1 MELARSRN
9 ALRRYW
15 LCGAALAAFSAPAG
29 AQTID
34 TLQVWDGSSGF
45 ATWGHGGATPTYG
58 QTITAPTQG
67 RLNGFTF
74 ELVNTSAGT
83 QSQFV
88 ASVYQWDAV
97 NKHMT
102 GAALFTSGVMT
113 SPSAAT
119 FTPVT
124 VNTGGV
130 ALTPG
135 QQYVLF
141 LTTLNVPQTAVRSSN
156 SFARV
161 DGVTYAGGSLV
172 FNNSASAADLSAT
185 AWAVTTVDL
194 AFLATFGSGLL
205 SPQLPNGTPRNPV
218 NVAGG
223 IDKVLDAGGSLPGG
237 FQVLT
242 GLNPAQLPG
251 ALTQLSGESGT
262 ATQQGGVQL
271 TNLYLSLLTDPSAAD
286 RNGGGGAMGFA
297 PERPAADLPP
307 AIASAYAAVGKA
319 PPLQE
324 AAAPRWNVWG
334 TAFGG
339 SSKTSGDAVVVGS
352 HDVRSNVGGFAAG
365 ADYRLSADTR
375 VGFSLAGGATS
386 WSLAGDLGNGRSDVL
401 LAGVYG
407 AHKLGAA
414 YVSGAV
420 SYGNYWTSAFR
431 TVRVA
436 GADTLRADFNAHDLG
451 ARIEGGYRIPL
462 WTALDLTPYAAVQVQ
477 GFRTPS
483 YGETAT
489 SGSAQFALNY
499 DARTVTAVRTELGNR
514 IGKSWHVPDG
524 SVLDLFGKAA
534 WAHDEISDPR
544 LNVSFVGLPV
554 ASFAVNGAT
563 PARDL
568 ALVTAGAE
576 WKFRSGI
583 SVMAKFDGEFA
594 ERTLTYAGTARL
606 RYAW

>member
-1 MELARSRN
+1 M
-9 ALRRYW
+9 AL
-15 LCGAALAAFSAPAG
+15 SAPAA

-34 TLQVWDGSSGF
+34 TLPAWNGTAGF
-45 ATWGHGGATPTYG
+45 STWGAGATATYG
-58 QTITAPTQG
+58 QTITAPGQS
-67 RLNGFTF
+67 RLTGFSF
-74 ELVNTSAGT
+74 ELANYFGA
-83 QSQFV
+83 QSQFT
-88 ASVYQWDAV
+88 ASVYRWDSV
-97 NKHMT
+97 NNQIT
-102 GAALFTSGVMT
+102 GSSLFTSAVMT
-113 SPSAAT
+113 SPASTT

-124 VNTGGV
+124 ANTGGV
-130 ALTPG
+130 VLTPG

-141 LTTLNVPQTAVRSSN
+141 LTTINVTQSGPSSYN
-156 SFARV
+156 KFGRV
-161 DGVTYAGGSLV
+161 LGSPYAGGTIV
-172 FNNSASAADLSAT
+172 YQNSTTAADLTTQPWDVVGDDFAFV
-185 AWAVTTVDL
+185 AV
-194 AFLATFGSGLL
+194 FGPGSL
-205 SPQLPNGTPRNPV
+205 SPQLPTGTPRNPV

-223 IDKVLDAGGSLPGG
+223 IDKFLDGGGSPSGG
-237 FQVLT
+237 FQILT
-242 GLNPAQLPG
+242 GLAPAQLPG
-251 ALTQLSGESGT
+251 ALTQLSGENGT

-271 TNLYLSLLTDPSAAD
+271 TNLYLSLLTDPFAVD
-286 RNGGGGAMGFA
+286 RGAGGSSGAMGFA
-297 PERPAADLPP
+297 AERPSANLPP

-319 PPLQE
+319 PSLEQ

-339 SSKTSGDAVVVGS
+339 SSKTNGDAVIVGS
-352 HDVRSNVGGFAAG
+352 HDVRSSAGGFAAG

-375 VGFSLAGGATS
+375 VGFSLAGGSTS

-401 LAGVYG
+401 LAGLYG
-407 AHKLGAA
+407 SHKFGAA

-436 GADTLRADFNAHDLG
+436 GADTLRADFNAQDLG

-462 WTALDLTPYAAVQVQ
+462 WAALDMTPYAVVQVQ
-477 GFRTPS
+477 EFRTPS
-483 YGETAT
+483 YAEAAT
-489 SGSAQFALNY
+489 VGSAQFALNY
-499 DARTVTAVRTELGNR
+499 EARTVTAVRTELGNR

-524 SVLDLFGKAA
+524 SVLNLFGKAA
-534 WAHDEISDPR
+534 WARDEISDPR

-576 WKFRSGI
+576 WQFRSGI

-594 ERTLTYAGTARL
+594 ERSLTYAGTARL